1 MPKLLI
7 LFLMIIDARATENDS
22 PSNHPI
28 YFNCTHADSRP
39 AAMCIRKDKS
49 THGKD
54 VYFVAAAAYVRALN
68 QFNCEVVPV
77 KEKPS
82 VEIGCCGTYFNLDL
96 FNSLPYKEV
105 EYDDFWKNCTT
116 MLPG

>member
-1 MPKLLI
+1 MNL
-7 LFLMIIDARATENDS
+7 
-22 PSNHPI
+22 PSLA
-28 YFNCTHADSRP
+28 CTP
-39 AAMCIRKDKS
+39 
-49 THGKD
+49 
-54 VYFVAAAAYVRALN
+54 VAAAAYVRALN